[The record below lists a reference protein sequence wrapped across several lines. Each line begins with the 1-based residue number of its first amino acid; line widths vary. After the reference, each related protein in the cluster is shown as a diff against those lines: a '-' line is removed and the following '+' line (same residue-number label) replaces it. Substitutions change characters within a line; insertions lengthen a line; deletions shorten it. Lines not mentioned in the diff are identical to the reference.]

1 MLFHI
6 IVIEIWWE
14 LNEIEFAKKNLQIFH
29 LWAVFLPKHFVCT
42 VESFLWEPNSAEN
55 YSFESRSFGLM
66 VLGVDLVL
74 EMDCFD
80 RKWHSQIASITILHL
95 LAKNIT
101 VTRHRFNGYDL

>member
-1 MLFHI
+1 
-6 IVIEIWWE
+6 
-14 LNEIEFAKKNLQIFH
+14 
-29 LWAVFLPKHFVCT
+29 
-42 VESFLWEPNSAEN
+42 
-55 YSFESRSFGLM
+55 M